1 MKKFSYFCMICL
13 LLEITGCSVS
23 SAASL
28 DEMKTPAEE
37 SNYTRTSSSQ
47 EVIDFC
53 TAVAKQSN
61 GRIRVQNIG
70 DAFLIQENL
79 IDVKPHIYHE
89 QPFIQ
94 VQPEDLII

>member
-53 TAVAKQSN
+53 TAVF
-61 GRIRVQNIG
+61 G
-70 DAFLIQENL
+70 F
-79 IDVKPHIYHE
+79 
-89 QPFIQ
+89 
-94 VQPEDLII
+94 